1 MIHVFFVPG
10 MFGSTIEYVL
20 RSYTHEL
27 DPIVGTALCSDGSM
41 HNFRKE
47 AHPESV
53 THIDDLFNSTTP
65 VQISTPIYPFRSG
78 HFLDALDTYKKY
90 FNSTDKNILVYAPD
104 LRSAELNILFQYH
117 KIAVGSKLQLG
128 LDIFCY
134 KNTHNIKNWNS
145 AYTHWN
151 QMQPWELREW
161 FSLFYHPWAQ
171 EWIDSYDQAP
181 GTFLKI
187 KNTELLFDT
196 KETLLSI
203 IDFCGLTAQ
212 NNIDSFITEW
222 QQKQYYILQ
231 EFELLDQI
239 TNSVVEKKQHQW
251 TNLNIIAESII
262 QQRLR
267 SLGYKIQCDGL
278 NIFPTDSISLYNLL
292 EKC

>member
-27 DPIVGTALCSDGSM
+27 DPIVGATLCDDGSM
-41 HNFRKE
+41 HSFKKQ
-47 AHPESV
+47 AHPQSV
-53 THIDDLFNSTTP
+53 KHIDDLFNSTTP

-78 HFLDALDTYKKY
+78 HFLDALDAYKKY

-117 KIAVGSKLQLG
+117 KIAFGSNLQLG

-134 KNTHNIKNWNS
+134 ENTHNIKNWNP
-145 AYTHWN
+145 AYTHWS

-161 FSLFYHPWAQ
+161 FSLFYHPWVQ

-203 IDFCGLTAQ
+203 IDFCELTVQ
-212 NNIDSFITEW
+212 NSIDSFIAEW
-222 QQKQYYILQ
+222 QQNQHYILK

-239 TNSVVEKKQHQW
+239 ISSVVEKKQHQW
-251 TNLNIIAESII
+251 ANLNIIAESII

-267 SLGYKIQCDGL
+267 SLGYEIQCDGL

>member
-20 RSYTHEL
+20 RRYTHEL
-27 DPIVGTALCSDGSM
+27 DTIPGSELCNDGSM
-41 HNFRKE
+41 HNFKKQ
-47 AHPESV
+47 AHPQSI
-53 THIDDLFNSTTP
+53 THIDNLFNSTTP
-65 VQISTPIYPFRSG
+65 VEISTPIYPFQTG
-78 HFLDALDTYKKY
+78 HFLDVLDTYKKY
-90 FNSTDKNILVYAPD
+90 SNSTDKNILVYAPD
-104 LRSAELNILFQYH
+104 VRSAELNILFQYH
-117 KIAVGSKLQLG
+117 KIAFGSNLQLG
-128 LDIFCY
+128 LDLFCY
-134 KNTHNIKNWNS
+134 ENTHNIKNWNS

-161 FSLFYHPWAQ
+161 FSLFYYPWVQ
-171 EWIDSYDQAP
+171 EWIDSCNQAP
-181 GTFLKI
+181 ETFLKI

-196 KETLLSI
+196 KETLLTI
-203 IDFCGLTAQ
+203 IDFCGLTLQ
-212 NNIDSFITEW
+212 HSFDSFIAEW
-222 QQKQYYILQ
+222 QQKQHYILR

-239 TNSVVEKKQHQW
+239 TNSVIEKKQYHW

-267 SLGYKIQCDGL
+267 LLGYEIRCNEL